1 MFAIAHGYA
10 KRNPAADIN
19 PSSVLKPKSK
29 VNFARVDPHRRKDA
43 LIVIL
48 ECFFDG
54 GNKSD
59 SLQYDYVTLAAV
71 SGTFQQ
77 WKPFK
82 HAWKRNLDKHGA
94 KWLHTTDAAVGNTPF
109 SRDEGW
115 TRQRIDAF
123 VLDCVRIAGK
133 HIARPIT
140 SNDPGRIGIYPCA
153 VTVNLK
159 DYIRA
164 RKDVPD
170 VPPSV
175 DETLVMQ
182 TISKCIEFARD
193 YAGTKYFSLVFDQNE
208 PFRGHIID
216 RQRNSKFLRL
226 FPKINDIIS
235 NTEADMRFFPAL
247 QLADLFAYCHS
258 HKRATGEK
266 FRWEEKILSHPVDEG
281 YADYD
286 KLIKPIIPN
295 IEMTRQ
301 MRFPRR
307 AATR

>member
-1 MFAIAHGYA
+1 M
-10 KRNPAADIN
+10 
-19 PSSVLKPKSK
+19 
-29 VNFARVDPHRRKDA
+29 RR
-43 LIVIL
+43 IVIL

-59 SLQYDYVTLAAV
+59 SRVYDYVTLAAV
-71 SGTFQQ
+71 AGTFKQ

-82 HAWKRNLDKHGA
+82 NAWKRNLEKHEA
-94 KWLHTTDAAVGNTPF
+94 DYLHTTDAVVGNTPY

-115 TRQRIDAF
+115 DRNRIDAF
-123 VLDCVRIAGK
+123 LLDCVKIAGTY
-133 HIARPIT
+133 IARPIRK
-140 SNDPGRIGIYPCA
+140 NDPGRIGIYPCI

-164 RKDVPD
+164 RKDAPD

-175 DETLVMQ
+175 DELLMVQAM
-182 TISKCIEFARD
+182 SKCVEFARD
-193 YAGTKYFSLVFDQNE
+193 FAGTKDFSLVFDQNE

-216 RQRNSKFLRL
+216 RQRNSKFLQV
-226 FPKINDIIS
+226 FPKFKNIVS
-235 NTEADMRFFPAL
+235 NIESDMRVSPAL

-258 HKRATGEK
+258 HKRDAGDK
-266 FRWEEKILSHPVDEG
+266 FRWEEKMLSHPVDEG

-286 KLIKPIIPN
+286 KLIKPIVPN
-295 IEMTRQ
+295 IELTRM

-307 AATR
+307 AATK